1 MNNKEQIKK
10 LRDNA
15 ELAWASYGYF
25 DFIDKQYSFD
35 EKDKDKFKTL
45 YAKINNIDESN
56 EKVQNAKATYTD
68 ILNMEYNSLFDGDFS
83 PLQAKQFFSRYD
95 LLKHCPNTNSGFFA
109 TLFYD
114 KQKDEFVVGFRGTEC
129 GF

>member
-25 DFIDKQYSFD
+25 DFINKQYSFD

-45 YAKINNIDESN
+45 YAKINDLKKSN

-68 ILNMEYNSLFDGDFS
+68 ILNMEIIPYLMANSPHSKPNNSL
-83 PLQAKQFFSRYD
+83 
-95 LLKHCPNTNSGFFA
+95 
-109 TLFYD
+109 
-114 KQKDEFVVGFRGTEC
+114 KDMIY
-129 GF
+129 

>member
-45 YAKINNIDESN
+45 YAKINDLKKSN
-56 EKVQNAKATYTD
+56 EKVQNAKATHTD
-68 ILNMEYNSLFDGDFS
+68 ILNMEIIPYLMANSPHSKPNNSL
-83 PLQAKQFFSRYD
+83 
-95 LLKHCPNTNSGFFA
+95 
-109 TLFYD
+109 
-114 KQKDEFVVGFRGTEC
+114 KDMIY
-129 GF
+129 